1 MTIHKE
7 TIEAFFKDYAGR
19 MNNALGENP
28 KDDVEG
34 QSGAFADFFVE
45 ASPSGVVGG
54 KNDEEFRAKIPQ
66 GNAYYR
72 SLGTQS
78 MNIEKL
84 EITPLNDQHAYARV
98 QWKAIYKKPDGSVIP
113 LEFEVIY
120 FLQVLNDTPKIFAY
134 IAGDES
140 GLYEKHGISPQ
151 NANA

>member
-1 MTIHKE
+1 MTIRNE
-7 TIEAFFKDYAGR
+7 LIEAFFKAYAAR
-19 MNNALGENP
+19 MNSALGDQP
-28 KDDVEG
+28 RDDIEG
-34 QSGAFADFFVE
+34 TMNAFADYFVE
-45 ASPSGVVGG
+45 ASPAGVIGG

-98 QWKAIYKKPDGSVIP
+98 QWKAVYKKPDGSIIP

-134 IAGDES
+134 IAGDEY
-140 GLYEKHGISPQ
+140 GMYEKHGIVPQ